1 MDKRVSRFIK
11 LYPLYKGLEAD
22 LLFYV
27 AVDSMFLAMTKGFT
41 DAEYVSLTTVATLSF
56 LILQFPL
63 LWLVHRIGNTGTMRF
78 GAVCMLLSAT
88 FITFGQSFAVVAI
101 GRIFH
106 EVAIICSA
114 ASAIVALENSLEVA
128 GQQEDFVRVRSNGN
142 TVYAVF
148 TMIIALVAGFM
159 FNYNNYLPMYC
170 CIGAHVIG
178 LIVTFCMADATPYNK
193 ITRKKKAAAKKAK
206 LGPAILLLLLTY
218 GIFYALI
225 NAGQLDG
232 KLFFQNNLLLDFD
245 KENTTLIISLVVVI
259 SRVVR
264 VLANLVFPAIYKK
277 LGMRTTYI
285 LPACLALSLC
295 MNLFGSFIPNV
306 IAKIAVM
313 GTAYLI
319 ILFIRDPYGISTQDM
334 LLKSTPKEQH
344 QTAIT
349 LLQFATKLS
358 VAITSLSFSFILLSF
373 PLIAEM
379 AILCVLGA
387 AEIICCYVLYRMLT
401 AKHDAHEEEEV
412 LV

>member
-1 MDKRVSRFIK
+1 MDRSASRFIK
-11 LYPLYKGLEAD
+11 LYPLYRGLEAD

-27 AVDSMFLAMTKGFT
+27 AVDSMFLSMTKGFT
-41 DAEYVSLTTVATLSF
+41 DAEFVSLTTVATLSF

-78 GAVCMLLSAT
+78 GAVCMLLSAS
-88 FITFGQSFAVVAI
+88 FITFGQSFAIVAL

-106 EVAIICSA
+106 EMAVICSA
-114 ASAIVALENSLEVA
+114 ASAIVALENSLEVTE
-128 GQQEDFVRVRSNGN
+128 QQEDFVRVRSNGN

-178 LIVTFCMADATPYNK
+178 LIVTCCMTDASPYNK
-193 ITRKKKAAAKKAK
+193 INRKKKTSVKKAK
-206 LGPAILLLLLTY
+206 LAPAVVLVLVAY
-218 GIFYALI
+218 GVFYALI

-232 KLFFQNNLLLDFD
+232 KLFFQNSLLLDFNE
-245 KENTTLIISLVVVI
+245 ENTTLIISLVVVV

-264 VLANLVFPAIYKK
+264 VFANLVFPAIYKR
-277 LGMRTTYI
+277 LGKHTTYI

-334 LLKSTPKEQH
+334 LLKSTSKEQH

-358 VAITSLSFSFILLSF
+358 TAITSLSFSFILLSF

-379 AILCVLGA
+379 TILCVLGV
-387 AEIICCYVLYRMLT
+387 AEILCCYVLYRMLT
-401 AKHDAHEEEEV
+401 SKKAVPAEEA
-412 LV
+412 LA